1 MVIPHNA
8 KKVFNGILFD
18 VYQWKQ
24 KMFDNSIKTFEMLK
38 RKSSATIIGI
48 VDDKIIILNQEQ
60 PGRNRYYSF
69 VGGCI
74 EKGESPLDAAKRELL
89 EETGYTS
96 SDFKLIYESFGWSKL
111 YFHEYI
117 FVARNCKKIS
127 KPNFDSGEKGFIE
140 IVSYDKFVEYL
151 RKEDFIAPIK
161 LKFKIYEDL
170 LNKSQEFKE
179 KIFSY

>member
-1 MVIPHNA
+1 MIRAFREMYGLNYVILRY
-8 KKVFNGILFD
+8 FN
-18 VYQWKQ
+18 VYGPR
-24 KMFDNSIKTFEMLK
+24 MDIYGVYTEVMIKWL
-38 RKSSATIIGI
+38 
-48 VDDKIIILNQEQ
+48 DK
-60 PGRNRYYSF
+60 
-69 VGGCI
+69 I